1 LFAVLTTQ
9 SLCSDF
15 SSLNYHY
22 QNESFA
28 LGFFFTRLLVRA
40 MGNGHVTAGHQ

>member
-1 LFAVLTTQ
+1 VLITTKLQ
-9 SLCSDF
+9 DF

-22 QNESFA
+22 QNES
-28 LGFFFTRLLVRA
+28 FFTRLLVRA